1 MQQKIIEEQI
11 INIEKIKNH
20 YYDKNNGHT
29 YECYI
34 KPNYP
39 DDLVYII
46 DEYQDFTLQS
56 YELSG
61 EKLREIL
68 EKESVSEYAYV
79 RIVYA
84 VANEYLYCERKCTS
98 ILFIGTDV
106 INYNNNKD
114 YRYYLY
120 FNLSDLE
127 SEKVKISEIL
137 DFVEN
142 RFYLKKIDY
151 ITLDH
156 EKRICFVP
164 KDNNWEQLYT
174 LYQLMNLIK

>member
-11 INIEKIKNH
+11 INIEKIRNH
-20 YYDKNNGHT
+20 YYNKNNGHT
-29 YECYI
+29 YQCYI
-34 KPNYP
+34 KSCYP

-46 DEYQDFTLQS
+46 DEYQRFTLQS
-56 YELSG
+56 HELNG
-61 EKLREIL
+61 EKLKEIL
-68 EKESVSEYAYV
+68 EKEFVSEYTYV

-84 VANEYLYCERKCTS
+84 VISEYLYSKYKNKLCLYLN
-98 ILFIGTDV
+98 I
-106 INYNNNKD
+106 INYDNKD

-120 FNLSDLE
+120 FNLSNLE
-127 SEKVKISEIL
+127 CGKIKISEIR

-142 RFYLKKIDY
+142 RFYLKQIDS
-151 ITLDH
+151 ITLDY

>member
-20 YYDKNNGHT
+20 YYNKNNGHT
-29 YECYI
+29 YECYV
-34 KPNYP
+34 KSFYP
-39 DDLVYII
+39 VVYIV
-46 DEYQDFTLQS
+46 DEYQRFTLQS

-61 EKLREIL
+61 EKLRKIL

-84 VANEYLYCERKCTS
+84 VTNEYLYCERKCTS
-98 ILFIGTDV
+98 ILFIGTDM
-106 INYNNNKD
+106 INYNDKD

-142 RFYLKKIDY
+142 RFYLKKIDS

-156 EKRICFVP
+156 EKRICFIP